1 MGKKKRK
8 KRQAYINSLTEKEK
22 FEKGM
27 WVYLPLKSNPKK
39 KVLCRD
45 DGSILCKS
53 GNWILSLYRGEFY
66 HLRRSFI
73 IEENV

>member
-8 KRQAYINSLTEKEK
+8 KKQTYIDSLTEKEK

-27 WVYLPLKSNPKK
+27 WVYLPLKSNPTK
-39 KVLCRD
+39 KVLCRN
-45 DGSILCKS
+45 DGSILCRS
-53 GNWILSLYRGEFY
+53 GKWILSLYGSKLY
-66 HLRRSFI
+66 HVRNSF

>member
-8 KRQAYINSLTEKEK
+8 KRQAYIDSLTEKEK

-27 WVYLPLKSNPKK
+27 WVYLPLKSNPTK

>member
-8 KRQAYINSLTEKEK
+8 KRQVYRDSLTEKEK
-22 FEKGM
+22 FERGM

-45 DGSILCKS
+45 DGSILCRS
-53 GNWILSLYRGEFY
+53 GNWILSLYRGKFY
-66 HLRRSFI
+66 HVRNSFV
-73 IEENV
+73 EENV

>member
-8 KRQAYINSLTEKEK
+8 KRQIYIDSLTEKEK

-27 WVYLPLKSNPKK
+27 WVYLPLKSNPTK

-45 DGSILCKS
+45 DGSILCRS